1 MRGQV
6 AVAAAGASE
15 VDNKPGCPISWK
27 CNKPAGVRE
36 LLGLGPPYYFNIV
49 PRSEARSIWPPFLDH
64 LFSLLSPLFFVRHD
78 TTRAIFKHALLVGA
92 FVSRADRVLTGACN
106 PMVRPDPRL
115 QAGATKYDVEWAQ
128 LEDPLGFKAEWGPT
142 TTERRSP
149 CFNQTQD
156 GGECILDLD
165 LVLTIFSP
173 TCLGAPPAHARH
185 MTRLAMV
192 SIFVVC

>member
-1 MRGQV
+1 
-6 AVAAAGASE
+6 
-15 VDNKPGCPISWK
+15 
-27 CNKPAGVRE
+27 
-36 LLGLGPPYYFNIV
+36 
-49 PRSEARSIWPPFLDH
+49 
-64 LFSLLSPLFFVRHD
+64 
-78 TTRAIFKHALLVGA
+78 
-92 FVSRADRVLTGACN
+92 
-106 PMVRPDPRL
+106 MVRPDPRL